1 MERRTAH
8 MEWFAGRILG
18 RSNREEASVFV
29 KSRSAARPVLTETP
43 QPVTRIE
50 RQGRRTTKEEER
62 FSGFGSPPGK
72 F

>member
-1 MERRTAH
+1 
-8 MEWFAGRILG
+8 MEWFPGRFLG

-29 KSRSAARPVLTETP
+29 RSRSAAQPVLTETP
-43 QPVTRIE
+43 KLVTRTE
-50 RQGRRTTKEEER
+50 RERRRTTKTEQR

>member
-1 MERRTAH
+1 
-8 MEWFAGRILG
+8 MEWFPGRFLG

-29 KSRSAARPVLTETP
+29 KSRSADRPVLTETP

-50 RQGRRTTKEEER
+50 RQRRRTTKTAQE
-62 FSGFGSPPGK
+62 FAGFNSPPGK

>member
-1 MERRTAH
+1 MQ
-8 MEWFAGRILG
+8 WFPGRFLG
-18 RSNREEASVFV
+18 RSKAKEEASVFV
-29 KSRSAARPVLTETP
+29 RSKSAARPVLTETP

-50 RQGRRTTKEEER
+50 REGRRTTKTEQR

>member
-1 MERRTAH
+1 
-8 MEWFAGRILG
+8 MEWFPGRFLG

-29 KSRSAARPVLTETP
+29 RSKSAARPVLTETP

-50 RQGRRTTKEEER
+50 RQGRRTTKTRQR

>member
-1 MERRTAH
+1 
-8 MEWFAGRILG
+8 MEWFPNRFLG
-18 RSNREEASVFV
+18 RSNREEVSVFV
-29 KSRSAARPVLTETP
+29 RSRSAARPVLVETP

-50 RQGRRTTKEEER
+50 RQRRRTTKTEQR

>member
-1 MERRTAH
+1 
-8 MEWFAGRILG
+8 MEWFPGRFLG

-29 KSRSAARPVLTETP
+29 RSRSAARPVLTETP
-43 QPVTRIE
+43 QQVTRIE
-50 RQGRRTTKEEER
+50 RQGRRTTRRGQR